1 MHRNGFGVPQN
12 YKIAVKWYTIAAKQG
27 NALAQ
32 FNLGV
37 VYGDGEGVQQNNR
50 TAVKWYRL
58 AANQGDSSA
67 QTNLGAMYAFG
78 TGVLKDYVEAYKWGN
93 LAAANGNKKGAKLRD
108 FVEKK
113 MTPTQIETA
122 QRLARECVKNKYKG
136 C

>member
-1 MHRNGFGVPQN
+1 
-12 YKIAVKWYTIAAKQG
+12 
-27 NALAQ
+27 
-32 FNLGV
+32 
-37 VYGDGEGVQQNNR
+37 
-50 TAVKWYRL
+50 
-58 AANQGDSSA
+58 
-67 QTNLGAMYAFG
+67 MYAFG